1 MGIRR
6 GAARRELR
14 HAKRAL
20 ARAER
25 GSQKYANQ
33 KGGGPQKGHKKA
45 FRPPSRSR
53 NDSVRRRHSP
63 PHTTPARRLSA
74 LAARRRWWS

>member
-14 HAKRAL
+14 HAKRAV

-25 GSQKYANQ
+25 GTQKYANQ
-33 KGGGPQKGHKKA
+33 KGGGKQSHKKA
-45 FRPPSRSR
+45 FRPPARSR
-53 NDSVRRRHSP
+53 NDSVRRRP
-63 PHTTPARRLSA
+63 VRVARPAD
-74 LAARRRWWS
+74 